1 MTIQELYDME
11 INECRGNNV
20 NHFYQM
26 IQRVP
31 GGLIYH
37 TYFRLGSNDAVT
49 AASSAFVPLQ
59 FNQLPHD

>member
-11 INECRGNNV
+11 LNECERNIV
-20 NHFYQM
+20 HHFSQM

-37 TYFRLGSNDAVT
+37 TYYRLGITDATT
-49 AASSAFVPLQ
+49 AASSTFVPLQ
-59 FNQLPHD
+59 FSQLPHD